1 MDGVGDPRRPRL
13 RSRFCGR
20 RSRAATRGIAPVEC
34 PPRWRPPLR
43 RSGRPTRRDRTR
55 VARARR
61 ASPRSCARSSVPA
74 LAAGRRLQRGEE
86 RLDHLSIRLVVE
98 VLLDHLARA
107 AYREVHRV
115 ATQLDHR
122 LLALG
127 LDFLARAVEYLLLLA
142 VRLLENLGA
151 HFLAGHAAFDD
162 EALRVG
168 VRLRDELLVLLEQP
182 RRLLAIA
189 LGTFDRV
196 LECLLPCLD
205 RPRNRLERVT
215 CQDEH
220 HAKEDDDR
228 PEHQTAVGCE
238 QLRWLARSGL
248 GRRRKRIA

>member
-1 MDGVGDPRRPRL
+1 
-13 RSRFCGR
+13 
-20 RSRAATRGIAPVEC
+20 
-34 PPRWRPPLR
+34 PRWRPPLR

-122 LLALG
+122 LLSLG

-189 LGTFDRV
+189 LGAFDRV

-205 RPRNRLERVT
+205 RPRNWLKGAPRQHDER
-215 CQDEH
+215 DE
-220 HAKEDDDR
+220 ENDQR
-228 PEHQTAVGCE
+228 PRHQTVVGAE
-238 QLRWLARSGL
+238 QLGRFRVLGL
-248 GRRRKRIA
+248 G